1 MRTDANSVRIG
12 SHLNFQNIFLVQS
25 NKLLDQSKKFL
36 EHFNN
41 EKKSQRIKE
50 IVKKI
55 LDVRKTFLFVT
66 LTSKYFSSKG
76 FNDETRITLV
86 PEVCFRHI
94 YKYPPCPHS
103 HQLAQEYRG
112 FLGLDRIQDIGYRTK
127 CPVSYIVS
135 SNIDHRNRHRM
146 QDT

>member
-1 MRTDANSVRIG
+1 MVGYHQPNTLRTDANSFRIG

-66 LTSKYFSSKG
+66 LTSK
-76 FNDETRITLV
+76 
-86 PEVCFRHI
+86 
-94 YKYPPCPHS
+94 
-103 HQLAQEYRG
+103 
-112 FLGLDRIQDIGYRTK
+112 
-127 CPVSYIVS
+127 
-135 SNIDHRNRHRM
+135 
-146 QDT
+146 

>member
-1 MRTDANSVRIG
+1 MLGYHQPNTLRTDANSVRIG

-66 LTSKYFSSKG
+66 LTSK
-76 FNDETRITLV
+76 
-86 PEVCFRHI
+86 
-94 YKYPPCPHS
+94 
-103 HQLAQEYRG
+103 
-112 FLGLDRIQDIGYRTK
+112 
-127 CPVSYIVS
+127 
-135 SNIDHRNRHRM
+135 
-146 QDT
+146 